1 MADLEVGTFGII
13 PVADLVCYLPSQSS
27 YFGLKGQVH
36 GSARAHLS
44 KYAVF
49 QLGHAVS
56 SMQPI

>member
-1 MADLEVGTFGII
+1 MGTFGII
-13 PVADLVCYLPSQSS
+13 PVADLVCYLHQSFC
-27 YFGLKGQVH
+27 FGLKAQVH
-36 GSARAHLS
+36 GSAHAHLS